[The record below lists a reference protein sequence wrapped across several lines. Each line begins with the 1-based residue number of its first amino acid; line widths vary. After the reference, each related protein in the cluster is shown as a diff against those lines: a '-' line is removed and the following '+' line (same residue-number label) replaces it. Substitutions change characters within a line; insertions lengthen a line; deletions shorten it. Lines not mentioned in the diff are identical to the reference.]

1 MTKRDYYEVLA
12 VAKDADEK
20 TIKKA
25 YRKLALEYHPDRNPG
40 DKAAEEK
47 FKELSEAYEVL
58 ADEQKRRVYD
68 QYGHEGLSRGG
79 FQGFDGVGVGDVLSH
94 FSSIFE
100 DFFGGF
106 GGDVFGGGRRGGRKR
121 AARGS
126 DLRYDLTLKF
136 DDAVFG
142 SKKEIQVR
150 HAVTCEACEGKGA
163 ARGSGTTTCATCKGR
178 GQVVHGQGG
187 FILSTTCP
195 RCHGAGEIIKSPCK
209 ECEGAG
215 RVAKAETVT
224 VKIPG
229 GVDTG
234 MRLRVTGKGEPG
246 EHGGPPGDL
255 YVFIHVEEHELYKR
269 DADDIRCEIPLSF
282 VQAALGASMEIP
294 TLDGPKEIEIQ
305 RGTQPGDT
313 VTLPGL
319 GVPKLNGYGR
329 GDLIAHLHV
338 TIPTSLTG
346 EQEKLLR
353 EFAETSG
360 VPVRGKLKGFFEKLM
375 GE

>member
-1 MTKRDYYEVLA
+1 M
-12 VAKDADEK
+12 
-20 TIKKA
+20 
-25 YRKLALEYHPDRNPG
+25 ALSTWSP
-40 DKAAEEK
+40 
-47 FKELSEAYEVL
+47 
-58 ADEQKRRVYD
+58 
-68 QYGHEGLSRGG
+68 
-79 FQGFDGVGVGDVLSH
+79 
-94 FSSIFE
+94 
-100 DFFGGF
+100 
-106 GGDVFGGGRRGGRKR
+106 
-121 AARGS
+121 
-126 DLRYDLTLKF
+126 
-136 DDAVFG
+136 
-142 SKKEIQVR
+142 
-150 HAVTCEACEGKGA
+150 
-163 ARGSGTTTCATCKGR
+163 SGTTTCATCKGR